1 MPKDVRERFGT
12 GSWDLYFVK
21 FYRENPEQS
30 RNFEA
35 NFGTYK
41 PVTQIVSN
49 YNTEWY
55 NFG

>member
-35 NFGTYK
+35 NFRTYK